1 MLATCIKH
9 ISTEQGVHARTHRRS
24 TEPIKEPHKMHF
36 QLQSRDH
43 SQNYHRNH
51 SHQNRETP
59 NQFLHK
65 IEDSNNI
72 TPNHNPHSDDKYRG
86 ETGVKY
92 PVRKYSSQHVGAA
105 ASLNLRSQVISR
117 SAISKSRY
125 STSIHSESTLPA
137 DSNKRRNSSGIPP
150 EIQEEIFDGE
160 IPDSPNKNH
169 VTVFEYSYM
178 NQSFLWDYTT
188 GWVYITSIWKAVGN
202 AKADVNKLI
211 STSPEIRNKVYKTK
225 GGCLR
230 VQGTWI
236 QYDVAKTL
244 ASRFCYP
251 IRFALVPMFGNDFV
265 DLCLKP
271 GDPGYGLFLLT
282 FTEKDLNKRRRRR
295 RKGIV
300 LTKSFGGKDA
310 NPNFQEFTNTE
321 FPPVSMNPKVEVDDR
336 PENFRSE
343 RMKENIP
350 EKGNSNSNSNTT
362 IQIRRSSTK
371 NEENNRF
378 VQIAPSKRRGASLT
392 DIDFSEKSGT
402 KRRPVSFH
410 SFTRGAD
417 VTRMENK
424 RLIHFTPVSP
434 IDIGA
439 KCFKGSEASSVS
451 DNEDS
456 LASTIVSSCPSTSSS
471 DVTLRFSNYKIH
483 DLDRYRLGC
492 SEVGEDSEYVSN
504 EHLFHPRS
512 LGSFPCNYLDMSDP
526 RIDSAI
532 TAPRFSM
539 SWQRGGNAS
548 ASTSATGI
556 GHCGSLPVPYTLP
569 IELPPPI
576 ALPVLAIRARPR
588 LASLV
593 EVACVELAQWQWP

>member
-1 MLATCIKH
+1 VLATCIEH

-43 SQNYHRNH
+43 SQNYHSNH

-72 TPNHNPHSDDKYRG
+72 TPNHNQHSDDKYRG

-125 STSIHSESTLPA
+125 STSIHSESSLPA
-137 DSNKRRNSSGIPP
+137 DSSKRRNSSGIPP

-251 IRFALVPMFGNDFV
+251 IRFALVPIFGNDFV

-295 RKGIV
+295 RKGSV
-300 LTKSFGGKDA
+300 LNKSFGGRAA
-310 NPNFQEFTNTE
+310 NPNFQEFANTE
-321 FPPVSMNPKVEVDDR
+321 FPSVSVNPKVEVDSVHFDR
-336 PENFRSE
+336 PEIFKSE

-350 EKGNSNSNSNTT
+350 KKGNSNSNSNSNTT
-362 IQIRRSSTK
+362 FQIRRSSTK
-371 NEENNRF
+371 IEDNNRF
-378 VQIAPSKRRGASLT
+378 VRIAPSKRRGASLT

-410 SFTRGAD
+410 SFTRRAD
-417 VTRMENK
+417 LARIESK
-424 RLIHFTPVSP
+424 RLTHVTPVSP
-434 IDIGA
+434 IDIGT

-451 DNEDS
+451 NNEDS

-483 DLDRYRLGC
+483 DLDRYRLGSSDEC
-492 SEVGEDSEYVSN
+492 D
-504 EHLFHPRS
+504 LFHPRR
-512 LGSFPCNYLDMSDP
+512 LGSFPCNYLDTSDP

-539 SWQRGGNAS
+539 SWQR
-548 ASTSATGI
+548 ATGI
-556 GHCGSLPVPYTLP
+556 GNCGLLPVPHTLP